1 MEIKKG
7 YFNLSRSNRPVGG
20 TLTNDSGSFYSR
32 GKLLVTGEYAILQG
46 AGGLALPV
54 SRGQDLKWVD
64 PGGSH
69 SLEWTTSV
77 NGRKIFNAVF
87 KGSNYFPVTS
97 GDRKMAVFL
106 RKILVRAAKMAVTGP
121 IFGRINSELDFD
133 IKWGLG
139 SSSSLISNIAYLFDL
154 NPFTLH
160 SEVSTGSA
168 YDIACSRSDTP
179 ILYRLSHHSESSYG
193 RPVSGHTDFY
203 MPVYR
208 EVEFHPPFREKLY
221 FAWTGKK
228 QDSARS
234 VKKFLSR
241 LRYDSVALDEISR
254 ITSEIIKSS
263 SIQEFNRLLTDHDR
277 IISGLID
284 QTPVN
289 DSVFDDIPGYVKS
302 LGAWGGDFI
311 MITWEGE
318 FAELLQRLKPKGIDI
333 VFPYDRLIYHS
344 H

>member
-1 MEIKKG
+1 MEIKRG
-7 YFNLSRSNRPVGG
+7 SFNLSRSKRPVGG
-20 TLTNDSGSFYSR
+20 TITRDSGSFFSR
-32 GKLLVTGEYAILQG
+32 GKLLITGEYAIMHG
-46 AGGLALPV
+46 ASGLALPV
-54 SRGQDLKWVD
+54 TLGQDLNWVGM
-64 PGGSH
+64 GGSD
-69 SLEWTTSV
+69 SLEWTTRV
-77 NGRKIFNAVF
+77 NGRKLFNAVF

-106 RKILVRAAKMAVTGP
+106 RKILLRAAKMAVNGP
-121 IFGRINSELDFD
+121 MYGRITSELDFD
-133 IKWGLG
+133 MKWGLG

-160 SEVSTGSA
+160 SEVSTGSG

-179 ILYRLSHHSESSYG
+179 ILYRLSHHFESSYG
-193 RPVSGHTDFY
+193 KPVSGNTDFY

-208 EVEFHPPFREKLY
+208 NLEFHPPFRKNLY

-228 QDSARS
+228 QDSAGS

-241 LRYDSVALDEISR
+241 YRPDFPALEEISR
-254 ITSEIIKSS
+254 ITSEII
-263 SIQEFNRLLTDHDR
+263 ITDNLQEFNRLLAGHDR
-277 IISGLID
+277 IISGLLD

-289 DSVFDDIPGYVKS
+289 DSMFKEIPGYVKS

-311 MITWEGE
+311 MISWEGE
-318 FAELLQRLKPKGIDI
+318 YAELLQMLKPKGVDI
-333 VFPYDRLIYHS
+333 VFPYERLIYHP